1 MPRQKP
7 KHEDRDPEE
16 SKRFT
21 DAVRELGG
29 DVDEVTFERAFQHVV
44 RSGRVATPSKKAQ
57 PRKR

>member
-29 DVDEVTFERAFQHVV
+29 DVDEATFERAFT
-44 RSGRVATPSKKAQ
+44 RVARSKSGKAEKTLQ
-57 PRKR
+57 SRKRG